1 MTTTSL
7 EPRHLRSCLSRFVTG
22 VAVVSYVAD
31 GEPRGVTV
39 NSFTS
44 VSMDPPLILVSLA
57 RSAKAVGHLSEVP
70 FTINVLKASQ
80 LDIAL
85 QFAGRPRDGLRVDW
99 QDCADGLAP
108 VLTGALATFR
118 CRPWHA
124 YDGGDHVLQLGQVA
138 EADVSG
144 DEEPLLFDRGRFAM
158 VGLSL
163 FDNPRVIESDPVIGG
178 GIIRSQLVHHL
189 ATAC

>member
-1 MTTTSL
+1 MNSTRP
-7 EPRHLRSCLSRFVTG
+7 EPGHLRSCLSRFVTG

-57 RSAKAVGHLSEVP
+57 RTAKAAGHLSTAP

-85 QFAGRPRDGLRVDW
+85 QFAGRPREGLRVTWKDTAG
-99 QDCADGLAP
+99 DLAP
-108 VLTGALATFR
+108 SLAGALATFR
-118 CRPWHA
+118 CRPWQA
-124 YDGGDHVLQLGQVA
+124 YDGGDHVLQLGRVA
-138 EADVSG
+138 EAEVSG
-144 DEEPLLFDRGRFAM
+144 EEEPLLFDRGRFAM

-189 ATAC
+189 AAAS

>member
-1 MTTTSL
+1 MNTTSP

-22 VAVVSYVAD
+22 VAVVSYLAD

-57 RSAKAVGHLSEVP
+57 RTAKAAGRLSEVP

-85 QFAGRPRDGLRVDW
+85 QFAGRPRNGLRVAW
-99 QDCADGLAP
+99 QASAGDLAP
-108 VLTGALATFR
+108 VLHGALATFR

-144 DEEPLLFDRGRFAM
+144 EEEPLLFDRGRFAM

-178 GIIRSQLVHHL
+178 GIIRSHLVHHL
-189 ATAC
+189 AAAS

>member
-1 MTTTSL
+1 MNTTRP
-7 EPRHLRSCLSRFVTG
+7 EPGHLRRCLSRFVTG

-44 VSMDPPLILVSLA
+44 VSLDPPLILVSLA
-57 RSAKAVGHLSEVP
+57 RTAKAAGHLAEGP

-85 QFAGRPRDGLRVDW
+85 QFAGRPRAGLRVAWKASAGD
-99 QDCADGLAP
+99 LAP
-108 VLTGALATFR
+108 VLAGALATFR
-118 CRPWHA
+118 CRPWQA

-144 DEEPLLFDRGRFAM
+144 EEEPLLFDRGRFAM

-163 FDNPRVIESDPVIGG
+163 FDNPRVIEPEPVIGG

-189 ATAC
+189 AAAS

>member
-7 EPRHLRSCLSRFVTG
+7 EPRHLRFCLSRFVTG

-57 RSAKAVGHLSEVP
+57 RAAKAAGHLSEVP

-80 LDIAL
+80 LDIAM
-85 QFAGRPRDGLRVDW
+85 QFAGRPRDGVRVAWHASGGD
-99 QDCADGLAP
+99 LAP
-108 VLTGALATFR
+108 VLGGALATFR
-118 CRPWHA
+118 CRPWQA
-124 YDGGDHVLQLGQVA
+124 YDGGDHVLQLGRVA

-144 DEEPLLFDRGRFAM
+144 EEEPLLFDRGRFAM

-178 GIIRSQLVHHL
+178 GIIRSHLVHHL
-189 ATAC
+189 AAAS

>member
-1 MTTTSL
+1 MNTSSL

-44 VSMDPPLILVSLA
+44 VSMDPPLISVSLA
-57 RSAKAVGHLSEVP
+57 RTAKAVGHLSTVP

-80 LDIAL
+80 LDIAM
-85 QFAGRPRDGLRVDW
+85 QFAGRPRDSVRVAWTASTGD
-99 QDCADGLAP
+99 LAP
-108 VLTGALATFR
+108 MLTGALATFL
-118 CRPWHA
+118 CRPWQA
-124 YDGGDHVLQLGQVA
+124 YDGGDHVLQLGRVA

-144 DEEPLLFDRGRFAM
+144 EEEPLLFDRGRFAM

-178 GIIRSQLVHHL
+178 GIIRSHLVHHL
-189 ATAC
+189 AAAS

>member
-1 MTTTSL
+1 MNTTS
-7 EPRHLRSCLSRFVTG
+7 PDPHHLRSCLSRFVTG

-57 RSAKAVGHLSEVP
+57 RTARAAGHLSSVP

-85 QFAGRPRDGLRVDW
+85 QFAGRPRDGLRVTWEAPAGD
-99 QDCADGLAP
+99 LAP
-108 VLTGALATFR
+108 VLAGALATFR
-118 CRPWHA
+118 CRPWQA

-144 DEEPLLFDRGRFAM
+144 EEEPLLFDRGRFAM

-178 GIIRSQLVHHL
+178 GILTSHLVHHL
-189 ATAC
+189 AAAS

>member
-22 VAVVSYVAD
+22 VAVVSYIAD

-57 RSAKAVGHLSEVP
+57 RAAKAAGHLSEVP

-80 LDIAL
+80 LDIAM
-85 QFAGRPRDGLRVDW
+85 QFAGRPQEGLRVAW
-99 QDCADGLAP
+99 QASDGDLAP
-108 VLTGALATFR
+108 VLDGALATFR
-118 CRPWHA
+118 CRPWQA

-138 EADVSG
+138 EADVSSE
-144 DEEPLLFDRGRFAM
+144 EEPLLFDRGRFAM

-163 FDNPRVIESDPVIGG
+163 FDHPRVIEADPVIGG
-178 GIIRSQLVHHL
+178 GIIRSHLVHHL
-189 ATAC
+189 AAAS

>member
-1 MTTTSL
+1 MNTTSP

-57 RSAKAVGHLSEVP
+57 RTAKAAGHLSEIP

-80 LDIAL
+80 LDIAM
-85 QFAGRPRDGLRVDW
+85 QFAGRPRDSLQVTW
-99 QDCADGLAP
+99 EASADDLAP
-108 VLTGALATFR
+108 VLHGALATFR
-118 CRPWHA
+118 CRPWQA
-124 YDGGDHVLQLGQVA
+124 YDGGDHILQLGQVA
-138 EADVSG
+138 EAHVSG
-144 DEEPLLFDRGRFAM
+144 EEEPLLFDRGRFAM

-178 GIIRSQLVHHL
+178 GIIRSHLVHHL
-189 ATAC
+189 AAAS

>member
-1 MTTTSL
+1 MNTTRL
-7 EPRHLRSCLSRFVTG
+7 EPGHLRFCLSRFVTG

-31 GEPRGVTV
+31 GDLSGVTV

-57 RSAKAVGHLSEVP
+57 RTAKAACHLSKVP

-80 LDIAL
+80 FDIAM
-85 QFAGRPRDGLRVDW
+85 QFAGRPRDGLRVAWKASDN
-99 QDCADGLAP
+99 GLAP
-108 VLTGALATFR
+108 VLNGALATFR
-118 CRPWHA
+118 CRPWQT
-124 YDGGDHVLQLGQVA
+124 YDGGDHVLQLGQVVEA
-138 EADVSG
+138 EVSG

-163 FDNPRVIESDPVIGG
+163 FDNPRVIESEPVIGG

-189 ATAC
+189 ATAS